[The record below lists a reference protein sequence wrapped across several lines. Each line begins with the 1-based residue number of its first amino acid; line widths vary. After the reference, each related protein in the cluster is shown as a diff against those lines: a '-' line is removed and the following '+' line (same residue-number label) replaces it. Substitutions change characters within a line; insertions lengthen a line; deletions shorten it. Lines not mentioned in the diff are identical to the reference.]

1 VEFKVKNAEEDLEL
15 SRVDDGEGFNNTRE
29 DVLYLSDPNPPFCIW
44 LWDGGDVILH
54 TSLPLD

>member
-29 DVLYLSDPNPPFCIW
+29 MFCIFQIQTH
-44 LWDGGDVILH
+44 LSVFGFGMVEM
-54 TSLPLD
+54 